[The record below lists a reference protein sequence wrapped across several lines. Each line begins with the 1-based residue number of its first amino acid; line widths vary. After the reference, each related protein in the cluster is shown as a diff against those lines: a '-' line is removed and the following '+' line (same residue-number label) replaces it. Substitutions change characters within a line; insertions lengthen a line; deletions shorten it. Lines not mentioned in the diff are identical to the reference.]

1 MHVEV
6 SPRVTYRSRCF
17 GTKFIRSIR
26 EYPPICEI
34 SKLCREKLR
43 GETTRFRDEVK
54 KNHRFATIS
63 EFPLSVEVRETM
75 PSDAKKKQQQKK
87 KEAAKARQ
95 SGKKPQS
102 NNQTKNSE
110 DSKEQSPTLGDLQNG
125 TNGTAISAEEALCLK
140 LEADA
145 RLNAEARSCTGS
157 LASHPRSRDIKISN
171 FSITFH
177 GCELLQD
184 TMLELNCGRRYGLL
198 GLNGSGKSTL
208 LAVLGNREVPI
219 PDQIDI
225 FHLTRE
231 MPASNK
237 TALECVMEVDEERV
251 RLEKLAE
258 ELVDCDEED
267 AQEQLMDVY
276 ERLEDMS
283 ADTAEARAA
292 HILHGL
298 GFTAKMQTTPTKDF
312 SGGWRMRIALARA
325 LYVKPHLLLLD
336 EPTNHLDLDACVWLE
351 EELKT
356 YKRILVIISHSQDF
370 LNGICTNIIHVNK
383 KQLKY
388 YTGNYE
394 AFVKTRMEL
403 LENQAKQYNW
413 EQDQIAHMKNYI
425 ARFGHGSAKLARQ
438 AQSKEKTLAKMMA
451 QGLTEKVVND
461 KVLNF
466 YFPSC
471 GKIPPPVIMVQ
482 NVSFRYTDD
491 LPWIYKNLEFG
502 IDLDTRIALVGPNGA
517 GKSTLLKLLYG
528 DLVPTSGMIRKNS
541 HLRIGR
547 YHQHLHELLD
557 LDVSP
562 LDYMMK
568 AFPDVKEREEMRKI
582 IGRYGLTGRQQIC
595 PIRQLSDGQRCRVVF
610 AWLAWQVPHLLL
622 LDEPTNHLDME
633 TIDALADAIN
643 DFEGGMVLVSHDFRL
658 INQVA
663 EEIWVCEN
671 GTVTK
676 WSGNILDYKEHLK
689 DKVLSDNQKRQKD
702 FTNRGK

>member
-1 MHVEV
+1 
-6 SPRVTYRSRCF
+6 
-17 GTKFIRSIR
+17 
-26 EYPPICEI
+26 
-34 SKLCREKLR
+34 
-43 GETTRFRDEVK
+43 
-54 KNHRFATIS
+54 
-63 EFPLSVEVRETM
+63 M

-87 KEAAKARQ
+87 KDQAKVRQ
-95 SGKKPQS
+95 GATKKAG
-102 NNQTKNSE
+102 
-110 DSKEQSPTLGDLQNG
+110 DSKPEENGVTKQNG
-125 TNGTAISAEEALCLK
+125 SNGTEKAPQEMSVEEVLCAK

-145 RLNAEARSCTGS
+145 RLNAEARSCTGG
-157 LASHPRSRDIKISN
+157 LAVHPRSRDVKIDN

-177 GCELLQD
+177 GCELIHD
-184 TMLELNCGRRYGLL
+184 TLLELSCGRRYGLL

-219 PDQIDI
+219 PEHIDI
-225 FHLTRE
+225 FHLSRE
-231 MPASNK
+231 MPASDK
-237 TALECVMEVDEERV
+237 TALQCVMEVDEERV
-251 RLEKLAE
+251 RLEKMAE
-258 ELVDCDEED
+258 QLVANEDDES
-267 AQEQLMDVY
+267 QEQLMDIY
-276 ERLEDMS
+276 ERLDDMS
-283 ADTAEARAA
+283 ADTAQARAA

-298 GFTAKMQTTPTKDF
+298 GFTNEMQNKKTKDF

-370 LNGICTNIIHVNK
+370 LNGICTNIMHLDK
-383 KQLKY
+383 RKLKY

-394 AFVKTRMEL
+394 AFVRTRMEL
-403 LENQAKQYNW
+403 LENQMKQYNW

-438 AQSKEKTLAKMMA
+438 AQSKEKTLAKMVA
-451 QGLTEKVVND
+451 SGLTEKVTSD

-471 GKIPPPVIMVQ
+471 GTIPPPVIMVQ
-482 NVSFRYTDD
+482 NVSFRYTDTSNF
-491 LPWIYKNLEFG
+491 IYKNLEFG
-502 IDLDTRIALVGPNGA
+502 IDLDTRLALVGPNGA

-528 DLVPTSGMIRKNS
+528 DLIPTEGMIRKNS
-541 HLRIGR
+541 HLRIAR

-557 LDVSP
+557 LDLSP
-562 LDYMMK
+562 LEYMMK
-568 AFPDVKEREEMRKI
+568 SFPEIKEREEMRKI
-582 IGRYGLTGRQQIC
+582 IGRYGLTGRQQV
-595 PIRQLSDGQRCRVVF
+595 RCRVVF
-610 AWLAWQVPHLLL
+610 AYLAWQAPHLLL

-658 INQVA
+658 ISQVA
-663 EEIWVCEN
+663 EVIWICEN

-676 WSGNILDYKEHLK
+676 WEGGILNYKEHLK
-689 DKVLSDNQKRQKD
+689 SKILKENARAEKENNSRKK
-702 FTNRGK
+702 